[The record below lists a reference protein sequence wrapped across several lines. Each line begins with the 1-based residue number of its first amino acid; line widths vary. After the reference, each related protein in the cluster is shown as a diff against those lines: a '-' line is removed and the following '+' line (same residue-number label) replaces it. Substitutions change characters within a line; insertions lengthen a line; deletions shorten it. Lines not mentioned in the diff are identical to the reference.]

1 MTNGRGNNV
10 GLAVALGLPIVLVAG
25 LLGFTVISDESQP
38 ACHPTGEAAEGVEVS
53 AQIQA
58 IAPVAGYDAEQLANA
73 AAIIQAGSALGLGVR
88 DQTIALMT
96 AMGESGLQVLDHG
109 DTAGPDSRG
118 LFQQRDNGAWGT
130 LEERMDPTASAT
142 SFYRALATVADRDT
156 LAPTIAAHRVQ
167 ANQDPFHYESHWPAA
182 VHVVQALSGADT
194 DSHSGSGFELVS
206 DTVGACTS
214 LSGATAEVNAA
225 GWAPPVT
232 AGYVSSPFG
241 WRQDPFTS
249 KQKFHPG
256 SDFAAACGTPI
267 YAINDGV
274 VIHAGG
280 PAFYMTGGVVAIDHG
295 GNLIS
300 RAGHMRQADITVR
313 VGQQVKGGDVIGLV
327 GNEGNSTGCHTHF
340 EISVGGSTV
349 DSAAYL
355 RQAGVTLPDQR

>member
-1 MTNGRGNNV
+1 MSNGGGNSV
-10 GLAVALGLPIVLVAG
+10 GLAVAIGLPIVLVAG
-25 LLGFTVISDESQP
+25 LLGFTVISDEGQA
-38 ACHPTGEAAEGVEVS
+38 ACNPTGPAAQGVEVS
-53 AQIQA
+53 AEIQA

-73 AAIIQAGSALGLGVR
+73 AAIIHAGSALETSVR
-88 DQTIALMT
+88 DQTIAVMT
-96 AMGESGLQVLDHG
+96 AMGESGLRVLGHG

-130 LEERMDPTASAT
+130 LAERMDPTASAT
-142 SFYRALATVADRDT
+142 SFYRALAKVGDRDA

-182 VHVVQALSGADT
+182 VEVVQALAGTNPDAPDI
-194 DSHSGSGFELVS
+194 ELVS
-206 DTVGACTS
+206 DTAGACTS
-214 LSGATAEVNAA
+214 LPGVPAEVNAA

-232 AGYVSSPFG
+232 TGYISSPFG
-241 WRQDPFTS
+241 WRADPFTNQ
-249 KQKFHPG
+249 KKFHPG

-274 VIHAGG
+274 VVHAGG

-313 VGQQVKGGDVIGLV
+313 VGQKVKGGDVIGLV

-340 EISVGGSTV
+340 EISANGNNV

-355 RQAGVTLPDQR
+355 RQVGVTLPDAR

>member
-1 MTNGRGNNV
+1 MANGGGNSA
-10 GLAVALGLPIVLVAG
+10 GLAVVIGLPIALVAG

-38 ACHPTGEAAEGVEVS
+38 GCNPTGGAAEGVAVS
-53 AQIQA
+53 AEIQGL
-58 IAPVAGYDAEQLANA
+58 APVAGYDAEQLANA
-73 AAIIQAGSALGLGVR
+73 AAIIQAGSALDMGVR
-88 DQTIALMT
+88 DQTIAVMT
-96 AMGESGLQVLDHG
+96 AMGESGLRVLDHG

-130 LEERMDPTASAT
+130 LAERMDPTASAT
-142 SFYRALATVADRDT
+142 SFYRALAKVSDRDA
-156 LAPTIAAHRVQ
+156 LDPTIAAHRVQ
-167 ANQDPFHYESHWPAA
+167 ANQNPFHYESHWPAA
-182 VHVVQALSGADT
+182 VRVVQALSGT
-194 DSHSGSGFELVS
+194 DSGSDFELVS

-214 LSGATAEVNAA
+214 LPGVPAEVNAA

-232 AGYVSSPFG
+232 TGYISSPFG
-241 WRQDPFTS
+241 WRQDPFTN

-300 RAGHMRQADITVR
+300 RAGHMRPADITVR
-313 VGQQVKGGDVIGLV
+313 VGQKVQGGDVIGLI

-340 EISVGGSTV
+340 EISVGGSNV

-355 RQAGVTLPDQR
+355 RQAGVTLPDAR